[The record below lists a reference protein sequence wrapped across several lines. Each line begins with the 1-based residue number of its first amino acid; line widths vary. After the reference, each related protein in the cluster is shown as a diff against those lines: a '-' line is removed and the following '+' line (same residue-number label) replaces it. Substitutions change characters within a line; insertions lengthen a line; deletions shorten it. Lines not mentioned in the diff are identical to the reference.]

1 VPAGKTV
8 EVSDVLNNYR
18 NQEPPSVVRR
28 RIRNYTQTYM
38 TMEPPHNEDEESEVG
53 SEVVEQI

>member
-38 TMEPPHNEDEESEVG
+38 TMEPSHNEEAKEAESESV
-53 SEVVEQI
+53 